1 MKRLSLLR
9 HAKSSWEGADP
20 DRDRPLNERGERD
33 APRMGARLMARKLR
47 PSLILTSPA
56 VRADTTAR
64 SIAQSLG
71 YPTEFIQREERLYL
85 ASQDSILEVVTTQE
99 DTFNDL
105 LLVGHNPGFTD
116 VINEL
121 LPELR
126 LDNLPT
132 AGIACIDSEADSWAD
147 ITASK
152 TELVF
157 FDYPKNPETLV
168 IEKD

>member
-9 HAKSSWEGADP
+9 HAKSSWDGTGT

-56 VRADTTAR
+56 VRAATTAR
-64 SIAQSLG
+64 GVAQSLG

-85 ASQDSILEVVTTQE
+85 ASPATILEIVTTQE

-105 LLVGHNPGFTD
+105 FLVGHNPGLTD
-116 VINEL
+116 IINEL
-121 LPELR
+121 LPELQ

-132 AGIACIDSEADSWAD
+132 AGIVCIDSEADSWAD
-147 ITASK
+147 LVNRK
-152 TELVF
+152 VELVF